1 MAASFENTKAQF
13 FPELPQDTEAPWQ
26 EAFSRP
32 FLLPYKELAQSGTCA
47 WTGVQTF
54 AGRSTLC

>member
-13 FPELPQDTEAPWQ
+13 FPELPQDTAAPWQ

-32 FLLPYKELAQSGTCA
+32 FLLPYK
-47 WTGVQTF
+47 
-54 AGRSTLC
+54 